1 MKQCTQSPATT
12 GLVVTYSKSSPNT
25 SSFVF
30 RNSILCRLFLQP
42 LYMHYTLSLS
52 QTICFCIYTHIIHR
66 VHRYTYAHAPTNT
79 RARVYNNFVRH
90 LIFFGTPLCVPAYV
104 RIVLACVCCVA
115 LFAFQLHAYVF
126 SVSMLIPYA
135 LFTSQ
140 FDS

>member
-42 LYMHYTLSLS
+42 LYMHYTLNLS
-52 QTICFCIYTHIIHR
+52 QTLLLLHIHTHIYTHTHTHASTNHTYACPR
-66 VHRYTYAHAPTNT
+66 DNFCTTPNFLRYT
-79 RARVYNNFVRH
+79 
-90 LIFFGTPLCVPAYV
+90 LCVLAYV

-115 LFAFQLHAYVF
+115 SSAFQLHAYF
-126 SVSMLIPYA
+126 SVCDVNTVCASYIG
-135 LFTSQ
+135 FGS
-140 FDS
+140 